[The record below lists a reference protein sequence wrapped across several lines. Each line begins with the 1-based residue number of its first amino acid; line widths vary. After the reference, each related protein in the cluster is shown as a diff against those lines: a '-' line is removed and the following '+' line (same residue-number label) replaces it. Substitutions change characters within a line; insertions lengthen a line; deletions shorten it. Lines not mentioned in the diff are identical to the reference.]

1 MSHLNTVLLVSL
13 VIFLGIIIWL
23 VSTKCGNGEH
33 FTPTEESNIKDL
45 YRRLTELN
53 KPEIVPDVRSTN
65 TNIVHLK
72 IPGSKP
78 HKMTFLFTLTS
89 QTDYKQLITVI
100 KGGCGVRC
108 LD

>member
-13 VIFLGIIIWL
+13 VICLGAIIWL

-33 FTPTEESNIKDL
+33 FTPNEESNIKDL

-53 KPEIVPDVRSTN
+53 KPEIVSDVRSTN

-72 IPGSKP
+72 IPP
-78 HKMTFLFTLTS
+78 NL
-89 QTDYKQLITVI
+89 
-100 KGGCGVRC
+100 
-108 LD
+108 